1 MNKRTVEF
9 IVDIAK
15 QLDHDVEVYENYSG
29 RGMYGKTTYGIR
41 SPEYPSSYL
50 LDVIAYLY
58 EEAYRMYEDFNELEV
73 DFHGEDSLGKGNI
86 LY

>member
-1 MNKRTVEF
+1 MNKRTAEF
-9 IVDIAK
+9 IVYIAK
-15 QLDHDVEVYENYSG
+15 QLDHDVELYENYSG
-29 RGMYGKTTYGIR
+29 RGMYGKTTYGIK
-41 SPEYPSSYL
+41 SPEYSSSYL

-58 EEAYRMYEDFNELEV
+58 NEAYSMYDDFDELEV